1 MEWQTSFELRNLSNQ
16 ALSAKLEIEDVK
28 FQNPKHQAP
37 KGINCSIYHS
47 QKFPA
52 SAKDCRKNWNV
63 QARGCKTFYVH
74 SKTPLA
80 AFRMTASPGA
90 SLMVC
95 SWKCWQIYTNMG
107 DRRGQAHEYVM
118 SQGYVG
124 FLSVQT
130 ALLHRLTSTQ
140 VSLTKRHAAPID
152 LAKASYKRFLPGM
165 IPE

>member
-1 MEWQTSFELRNLSNQ
+1 MTNFFWAEEPVQSG
-16 ALSAKLEIEDVK
+16 LERKIGNWRCK
-28 FQNPKHQAP
+28 NSNPKHQAR

-63 QARGCKTFYVH
+63 QAQGCKTFYVH

-107 DRRGQAHEYVM
+107 EIEEDKLMNTSWVKGM
-118 SQGYVG
+118 LG
-124 FLSVQT
+124 FWVSRLHCYIVW
-130 ALLHRLTSTQ
+130 HRLKSPWPKGTQ
-140 VSLTKRHAAPID
+140 LQ
-152 LAKASYKRFLPGM
+152 
-165 IPE
+165 